1 MKCHEEIQHKMQF
14 FHHIV
19 FLCHLFNI
27 KIASFNCHG
36 IGSSINDIRHLT
48 EKFEILMLQE
58 TWLYPDEYGTVSQI
72 RK

>member
-1 MKCHEEIQHKMQF
+1 MQF

-27 KIASFNCHG
+27 KIVSFKCHG
-36 IGSSINDIRHLT
+36 IGSSINNIRHLT